1 VNGATTGQ
9 TPVVG
14 RPPDLTLVL
23 LDDAGRPY
31 LAVPAAPTG
40 TAPVPDSPHETD
52 GGDRHGAG

>member
-1 VNGATTGQ
+1 M
-9 TPVVG
+9 VG